1 MHFRQEQDYSVSPI
15 GGGEIMRCTFTGSK
29 TDQMFLDQIKSS
41 QNVGNRITQN
51 CYYLARES
59 FSKAL
64 KKKGG

>member
-1 MHFRQEQDYSVSPI
+1 
-15 GGGEIMRCTFTGSK
+15 MRCTFTGSK

-64 KKKGG
+64 KKKRGIIKIIKKQVPDRIAPTT